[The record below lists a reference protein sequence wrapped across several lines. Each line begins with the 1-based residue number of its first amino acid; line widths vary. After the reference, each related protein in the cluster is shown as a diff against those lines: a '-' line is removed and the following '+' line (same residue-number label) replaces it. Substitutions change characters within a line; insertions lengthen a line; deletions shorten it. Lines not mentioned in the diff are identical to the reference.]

1 MIKTVV
7 VLSATLLFMLSFN
20 FQCNLLKLVIKM
32 PNLGNNASIKY
43 QNFTEDNRQKLFGK
57 LPSFYFLY
65 LQYLRDIYLVFPF
78 IKLHLFSLCIELQQT
93 HTIFGCGCLGNKT
106 TDDFYFVTPGSDL
119 FFWQNNVQTSS
130 DTFLKV

>member
-43 QNFTEDNRQKLFGK
+43 QNFTEDNGQKLFGK
-57 LPSFYFLY
+57 LPSFCFLY

-78 IKLHLFSLCIELQQT
+78 KPSFISIVYRIATNSYIFWLWMSWKQDNGGFLFCNAWFWPV
-93 HTIFGCGCLGNKT
+93 IFGKIMCRQVLI
-106 TDDFYFVTPGSDL
+106 L
-119 FFWQNNVQTSS
+119 F
-130 DTFLKV
+130 